1 MVLDDLILLSSF
13 MSKKFAAIALT
24 ALTLA
29 TPLTSFAKEKDH
41 KSEQP
46 GRGVLQQVQKVA
58 VRQNMDIRV
67 SLNGKVTSIIGSM
80 ITLLATNG
88 STYTIDAQGAKLDRR
103 FGGDMVLGD
112 IQVNDQLSVAGSLM
126 GSTVHAKTI
135 RDNSL
140 QARNGDFVGSVKSV
154 SGSSFVLTSR
164 NRGDQ
169 MININASTTVMRGKE
184 KVSFSALTVDMEV
197 NVHGVWDRANSNV
210 TATKIEIPVK
220 NLEARLNG
228 TISAVN
234 TSASSTL
241 TLAATDGKTYEVNVQ
256 KAQLIAR
263 NYFGNDFTKV
273 RVGDTIQVVGKTET
287 ASMKLNAQ
295 LIVDFSL

>member
-24 ALTLA
+24 ALALA
-29 TPLTSFAKEKDH
+29 TPLASFAKEKDH
-41 KSEQP
+41 KPEQP

-67 SLNGKVTSIIGSM
+67 SLNGKVTSINGSM
-80 ITLLATNG
+80 IMLLATNG

-103 FGGDMVLGD
+103 FGGDMLFGD
-112 IQVNDQLSVAGSLM
+112 IQVNDQLSVAGTLM

-140 QARNGDFVGSVKSV
+140 QARNADFAGSVKSV
-154 SGSSFVLTSR
+154 SGSSFILTSR

-197 NVHGVWDRANSNV
+197 KVHGVWDRANSNV

-241 TLAATDGKTYEVNVQ
+241 TLAAADGKTYEVNVQ

-287 ASMKLNAQ
+287 ASMKVNAQ